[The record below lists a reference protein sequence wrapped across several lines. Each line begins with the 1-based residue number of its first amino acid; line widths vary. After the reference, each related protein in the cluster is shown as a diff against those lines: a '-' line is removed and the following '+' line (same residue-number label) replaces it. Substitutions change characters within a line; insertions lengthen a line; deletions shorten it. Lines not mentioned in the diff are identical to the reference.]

1 MPRRREVPKREVL
14 PDPVYN
20 SPLVAKF
27 INTLMWDGKKA
38 VAEGILYKAL
48 DMIKDRTQEDP
59 LKVFKKAIENLQ
71 PKVEVKSKRV
81 GGANYQVPVEVN
93 AARRTALAMRWLV
106 NYSRDRGEKTMVDRL
121 AGEILDAAGGKGNAV
136 KKREDVH
143 RMAEANKAFAHY
155 RW

>member
-1 MPRRREVPKREVL
+1 MPRRRGIPKREVL

-27 INTLMWDGKKA
+27 VNALMWDGKKST
-38 VAEGILYKAL
+38 AESILYSAFDK
-48 DMIKDRTQEDP
+48 IKEKSQEDP
-59 LKVFKKAIENLQ
+59 LKVFKKAIDNIA

-81 GGANYQVPVEVN
+81 GGANYQVPVEVTSV
-93 AARRTALAMRWLV
+93 RRNALAMRWLV
-106 NYSRDRGEKTMVDRL
+106 QYARGRGEKTMVDRL
-121 AGEILDAAGGKGNAV
+121 AGEILDAAQAKGNSV

-143 RMAEANKAFAHY
+143 RMAEANRAFAHY

>member
-1 MPRRREVPKREVL
+1 MPRRRGIPKREVL

-27 INTLMWDGKKA
+27 VNALMWDGKKST
-38 VAEGILYKAL
+38 AESILYSSFDK
-48 DMIKDRTQEDP
+48 IKEKTQEDP
-59 LKVFKKAIENLQ
+59 LKVFKKAIDNIS

-81 GGANYQVPVEVN
+81 GGANYQVPVEVTS
-93 AARRTALAMRWLV
+93 ARRNALAMRWLV
-106 NYSRDRGEKTMVDRL
+106 QYARGRGEKTMVDRL
-121 AGEILDAAGGKGNAV
+121 AGEILDAAQAKGNSV

-143 RMAEANKAFAHY
+143 RMAEANRAFAHY

>member
-1 MPRRREVPKREVL
+1 MPRRRGIPKREVL

-27 INTLMWDGKKA
+27 VNALMWDGKKST
-38 VAEGILYKAL
+38 AESILYRSL
-48 DMIKDRTQEDP
+48 DKIKEKTQEDP
-59 LKVFKKAIENLQ
+59 LKVFKKAIDNIA

-81 GGANYQVPVEVN
+81 GGANYQVPVEVT
-93 AARRTALAMRWLV
+93 AARRNALAMRWLV
-106 NYSRDRGEKTMVDRL
+106 QYARGRGEKTMIDRL
-121 AGEILDAAGGKGNAV
+121 AGEILDAAQAKGNSV

-143 RMAEANKAFAHY
+143 RMAEANRAFAHY

>member
-1 MPRRREVPKREVL
+1 MPRRRVIAKREIL

-20 SPLVAKF
+20 SPLIAKF
-27 INTLMWDGKKA
+27 ISTMMWEGKKA
-38 VAEGILYKAL
+38 IAEGILYRAL
-48 DMIKDRTQEDP
+48 DKIKERTQEDP

-71 PKVEVKSKRV
+71 PRVEVKSKRV
-81 GGANYQVPVEVN
+81 GGATYQVPVEVN
-93 AARRTALAMRWLV
+93 AQRRTALAMRWLV
-106 NYSRDRGEKTMVDRL
+106 TYARTRGEKTMIDKL
-121 AGEILDAAGGKGNAV
+121 AAELLDAASSKGNAI

>member
-1 MPRRREVPKREVL
+1 MPRRRVIAKREIL

-20 SPLVAKF
+20 SPLIAKF
-27 INTLMWDGKKA
+27 IVTMMWQGKKA
-38 VAEGILYKAL
+38 VAEGILYRAL
-48 DMIKDRTQEDP
+48 DKIKERTQEDP

-71 PKVEVKSKRV
+71 PRVEVKSKRV
-81 GGANYQVPVEVN
+81 GGATYQVPVEVN
-93 AARRTALAMRWLV
+93 TQRRTALAMRWLV
-106 NYSRDRGEKTMVDRL
+106 TYARTRGEKTMIDKL
-121 AGEILDAAGGKGNAV
+121 AAELLDAASSKGNAI